1 MSASTDPD
9 KAFDWISETR
19 KEGQTLEALR
29 DVDKFTTLDAK
40 LLSALANILTGDCA
54 RNVDTYKETEATN
67 KRYVRGRQVLLM
79 MHEHFSTNIKHGAT
93 YALQDRFS
101 VKLKGDN
108 LRGFI
113 SNWNQ
118 VMAGIPKVPE
128 VSVLETL
135 FFNQGKNSKAIAH
148 DLQEY
153 HRAEEGSDKKT
164 YEFLVAAVHRYLDR
178 ERLQP
183 NRERAARTSVPPH
196 QALHRLHLQSARRRG
211 TFQRGTVPSG
221 RKARVQ
227 MIPAHTNMRSLLP
240 RRIEVSQGHPQ
251 TEANHHLE
259 VGMTRTKRNNHA
271 SSGTGKVQ

>member
-9 KAFDWISETR
+9 KAFDWISETW

-40 LLSALANILTGDCA
+40 LLSALANIRTGDFA

-135 FFNQGKNSKAIAH
+135 FFNQVKNSKAIAH
-148 DLQEY
+148 DLQEH

-183 NRERAARTSVPPH
+183 NRERVARTSVPPH

>member
-9 KAFDWISETR
+9 KAFDWISETW

-40 LLSALANILTGDCA
+40 LLSALANILTGDFA

-128 VSVLETL
+128 VCVLETL
-135 FFNQGKNSKAIAH
+135 FFNQVKNSKAIAH
-148 DLQEY
+148 DLQEH

-183 NRERAARTSVPPH
+183 NRERVARTSVPPH